1 MNVQDS
7 KVKET
12 IYSEL
17 HNNLVLT
24 YGIASTGIRLGSLI
38 DLIQDFNVK
47 NFFDSIYLYFFVC
60 S

>member
-24 YGIASTGIRLGSLI
+24 YGIASTGIRLGSLM
-38 DLIQDFNVK
+38 DLIQDFHVK
-47 NFFDSIYLYFFVC
+47 NLYF
-60 S
+60 